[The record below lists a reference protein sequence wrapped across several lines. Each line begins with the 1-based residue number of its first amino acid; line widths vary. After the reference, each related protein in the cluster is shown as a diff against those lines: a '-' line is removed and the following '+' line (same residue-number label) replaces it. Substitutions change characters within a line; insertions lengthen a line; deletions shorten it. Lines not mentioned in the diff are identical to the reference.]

1 MIRMANSEDA
11 GPIAA
16 IYNYF
21 VENTVISF
29 EEEAVSDTEMAARIE
44 ALHADGL
51 PWLVMEQD
59 GAVVGYAYATKWRA
73 RRAYRH
79 AVESSVY
86 VDHRCPRQGIGARLY
101 EALVIALRER
111 ALHAVIG
118 GIALPNAASV
128 ALHEKFGFEK
138 VAHFKE
144 VGFKQGRW
152 VDVGYWQLTLYRGA
166 MHA

>member
-1 MIRMANSEDA
+1 MIRAATLDDA

-29 EEEAVSDTEMAARIE
+29 EEEAVSNTEMSGRID
-44 ALHADGL
+44 ALLTDGL
-51 PWLVMEQD
+51 PWLVLEHD

-79 AVESSVY
+79 AVESTVY
-86 VDHRCPRQGIGARLY
+86 VDHRCGRQGIGARLY
-101 EALVIALRER
+101 EALLTELREKS
-111 ALHAVIG
+111 LHSVIG

-138 VAHFKE
+138 VAQFKE
-144 VGFKQGRW
+144 VGFKQERW
-152 VDVGYWQLTLYRGA
+152 VDVGYWELML
-166 MHA
+166 